1 MYRRGGRPEKDGEMR
16 IWGDWQRMS
25 GAEVGKGST
34 IYEARRIHVV
44 LLISEDQTETPLCP
58 VFLVS

>member
-1 MYRRGGRPEKDGEMR
+1 MR

-44 LLISEDQTETPLCP
+44 LLISEDQTETLLCP
-58 VFLVS
+58 VFLKS